1 VPFDPR
7 NNDPGGMGGYFVRQ
21 TGVSETPMIMPARD
35 GYPTNSSSLGQ
46 NPIPPMPMLM
56 GETTLGQQMGDNGT
70 LYDIRYNLL
79 NGANSRGV
87 EGGYQWIPASAEQQ
101 VAARAAAMQDT
112 YNQRTGANGG
122 LMAAQQTAMDY
133 QAGTQAGAIPAAP
146 RFVIPPITASIGTA
160 ISPNIQNTPSN
171 NPWDGVGSW
180 FNGMLDQ
187 IKRDALP
194 PGMYLKG
201 EAPTSIEQIRALGG
215 GVTGN
220 VVVPDPYANVES
232 SRQLPRPAR
241 ANLPPPPVAM
251 APPVSVGALTDR
263 TGYWGDS
270 PYGNAIDSAG
280 GAGVANP
287 LLMRQAGMIAEE
299 DGSFSPRMNA
309 PVPMPVP
316 VPAQV
321 VIPAQPQSQ
330 PMPQPAMQARQFPF
344 NQGGPALPPGFG
356 ANNAPTVIP
365 NPATFGQDL
374 RNRLRQQLPP
384 VSRAQQL
391 IDAQRKAMGR

>member
-1 VPFDPR
+1 MPFDPR

-46 NPIPPMPMLM
+46 APIPPMPMLM

-112 YNQRTGANGG
+112 YNQRVGNDSA
-122 LMAAQQTAMDY
+122 LIAAQQAAMDA
-133 QAGTQAGAIPAAP
+133 QVAAMPP
-146 RFVIPPITASIGTA
+146 RPQLTILPITASIGA
-160 ISPNIQNTPSN
+160 Q
-171 NPWDGVGSW
+171 V
-180 FNGMLDQ
+180 
-187 IKRDALP
+187 
-194 PGMYLKG
+194 
-201 EAPTSIEQIRALGG
+201 
-215 GVTGN
+215 
-220 VVVPDPYANVES
+220 
-232 SRQLPRPAR
+232 
-241 ANLPPPPVAM
+241 PPPPVAV
-251 APPVSVGALTDR
+251 APPVSVGPLTDR

-287 LLMRQAGMIAEE
+287 LLMRQGGMFPEE
-299 DGSFSPRMNA
+299 DGSYTPRMNA
-309 PVPMPVP
+309 PVPVA

-321 VIPAQPQSQ
+321 VMPAQPQPQ

-344 NQGGPALPPGFG
+344 NQGDPALPPGFG
-356 ANNAPTVIP
+356 ANNGPTVIP